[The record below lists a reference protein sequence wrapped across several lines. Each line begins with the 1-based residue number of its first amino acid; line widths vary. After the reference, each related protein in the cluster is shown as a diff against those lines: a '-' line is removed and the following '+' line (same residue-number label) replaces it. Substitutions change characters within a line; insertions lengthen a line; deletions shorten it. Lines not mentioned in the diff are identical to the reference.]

1 MNSVHVRQVEADPLL
16 CSSRLP
22 SPFSSTLSYSSLA
35 PVMPNSHL
43 NPLSLASSYS
53 RAILSSTPSPI
64 ISCPYP
70 LYLCFPPSP
79 LHLLPFS
86 LLPNHQVYRAKFVVH
101 IERLTKEKSSG
112 ATIPIGIHPS
122 SLQITSIHLD
132 GDRKAL
138 LARKDRKAGDSKK
151 METEETSA

>member
-1 MNSVHVRQVEADPLL
+1 LSLPALPLL
-16 CSSRLP
+16 P
-22 SPFSSTLSYSSLA
+22 PFALA
-35 PVMPNSHL
+35 PP
-43 NPLSLASSYS
+43 
-53 RAILSSTPSPI
+53 
-64 ISCPYP
+64 
-70 LYLCFPPSP
+70 
-79 LHLLPFS
+79 PFS

>member
-1 MNSVHVRQVEADPLL
+1 MSGKSKLIPCFARLAFPRPSHPPCRTLPLH
-16 CSSRLP
+16 
-22 SPFSSTLSYSSLA
+22 LSCQTRIRI
-35 PVMPNSHL
+35 
-43 NPLSLASSYS
+43 LSLASSYS
-53 RAILSSTPSPI
+53 CAILSSTPSPI